1 MVDDTFKPPNSPCSL
16 GKSRPNSPNPKQI
29 PLLFLTL
36 RFGMFRS
43 YVSCQWA
50 PKNHADLGSSK
61 GGRGRDCPLEFRP
74 WHGNRVI
81 WARHEPQTCCC
92 QCLRLLHSSNRR
104 NFGKGNVAHPQEFDC
119 GYLRALR
126 RLPTSS
132 FKFYKSWTPF
142 PLKGVILRSE
152 KLNHI
157 PSSTVAHEVQDLF
170 QTHVSIQ
177 WHSTPRRRGCLR
189 VDGRSASCF
198 GLLYLPQPRLILC
211 ILAPNLRRRTQSH
224 NTGSN
229 SRNPDEV
236 DPEGTPLP
244 EKRFAYVTQRN

>member
-1 MVDDTFKPPNSPCSL
+1 MLPSNLQTRPVPWESLVQIPQTRNESPSYFSPCDS
-16 GKSRPNSPNPKQI
+16 GCSEATSPASGRQKTMQ
-29 PLLFLTL
+29 TWEA
-36 RFGMFRS
+36 R
-43 YVSCQWA
+43 
-50 PKNHADLGSSK
+50 K

-92 QCLRLLHSSNRR
+92 QCHRLLHSSNGR
-104 NFGKGNVAHPQEFDC
+104 NFGNGNVAHPQEFDC
-119 GYLRALR
+119 GCLRALR
-126 RLPTSS
+126 RLPTSN
-132 FKFYKSWTPF
+132 FKFYKPWMPF
-142 PLKGVILRSE
+142 SLKEVILRSE
-152 KLNHI
+152 ELNHI

-189 VDGRSASCF
+189 VDDRSASCF
-198 GLLYLPQPRLILC
+198 GLLYSPQPRLILC